1 MGVTGLAR
9 WINAPTTGVELV
21 RQNITRNHQGV
32 MRGKWQLS
40 LGSWRSS
47 LGAPNMQ
54 IPERAMYTVTMNDNV
69 FVQIEDPGAPTRAE
83 IPQLL
88 EAQGQS
94 PRSFPPPPHYRNTLM
109 TVSPPGALEQLIAQ
123 LRARWLPVRGAPT
136 GSQKSQ
142 NAAQQVTVD
151 GLIYSIGND
160 WLIRF
165 GHVILAGGAVKGML
179 IEAEYLPLPALHEQ
193 TIDGSSE
200 LLIALLTSVIPI
212 TASAKMVAVT
222 VADTIWEEVLG
233 GIDDEDADSESDGH
247 STVIDDIFVS
257 PDDLPRAQ
265 PGDWT
270 GLNRDRRSAYLI
282 VGALKQEGLI

>member
-1 MGVTGLAR
+1 MVSPDRAC
-9 WINAPTTGVELV
+9 VEA
-21 RQNITRNHQGV
+21 
-32 MRGKWQLS
+32 LS
-40 LGSWRSS
+40 VKRS
-47 LGAPNMQ
+47 A
-54 IPERAMYTVTMNDNV
+54 TDNV

-179 IEAEYLPLPALHEQ
+179 IEVCK
-193 TIDGSSE
+193 
-200 LLIALLTSVIPI
+200 IACLS
-212 TASAKMVAVT
+212 
-222 VADTIWEEVLG
+222 
-233 GIDDEDADSESDGH
+233 H
-247 STVIDDIFVS
+247 STFS
-257 PDDLPRAQ
+257 PSCRPSTSRSLPCM
-265 PGDWT
+265 
-270 GLNRDRRSAYLI
+270 NRP
-282 VGALKQEGLI
+282 